1 MDTITPKKMV
11 INFFIL
17 LFIIAFINVFTS
29 IFGADNNL
37 IGVTAITA
45 ILMFLGRDIG
55 YKTKD
60 SILVTIF
67 LFAFVGVVTSISR
80 HVNLVFVFVISLVS
94 IFTIMYLTFQPHI
107 DFKLYLPFMLL
118 YVFLDGNPVKDSY
131 ILRILGCIVGGIL
144 VALTMYLTTKK
155 KEEKS
160 ELYVKDILKE
170 KIDVHSDR
178 FIFSIKMAI
187 GISIAIIIGRLLNV
201 EKMTWI
207 SIVTLSITQS
217 NFSDSKTRIKQRFI
231 STLMGILVFVFL
243 FEILQ
248 LEKHLPI
255 VTFILGYIYTFA
267 KDYDVKMIF
276 VAINDLISTMAI
288 YHTPISILTRLLLFT
303 IGIIIAYIVSKV
315 IEKRYRLVN

>member
-17 LFIIAFINVFTS
+17 LFIMAFIGAFTS

-55 YKTKD
+55 YRTKE
-60 SILVTIF
+60 SVLITIF
-67 LFAFVGVVTSISR
+67 LFTFIGIITSVSR
-80 HVNLVFVFVISLVS
+80 HLNLVFVFVISLVS
-94 IFTIMYLTFQPHI
+94 IFIIMYLTFQPHI

-118 YVFLDGNPVKDSY
+118 YVFLDGNPVKGSY
-131 ILRILGCIVGGIL
+131 APRIIGCIVAGIL
-144 VALTMYLTTKK
+144 IALTMYLTTKK

-160 ELYVKDILKE
+160 ELSIKHLIED

-187 GISIAIIIGRLLNV
+187 GISVAIIIGRLLNV

-217 NFSDSKTRIKQRFI
+217 NFSHSKTRIKQRFL
-231 STLMGILVFVFL
+231 STLLGMLIFVIL
-243 FEILQ
+243 FEVLQ
-248 LEKHLPI
+248 LEKHLGI

-288 YHTPISILTRLLLFT
+288 YHTPISILTRLILFT
-303 IGIIIAYIVSKV
+303 IGIIVAYTVSRI
-315 IEKRYRLVN
+315 IEKKYRLIE